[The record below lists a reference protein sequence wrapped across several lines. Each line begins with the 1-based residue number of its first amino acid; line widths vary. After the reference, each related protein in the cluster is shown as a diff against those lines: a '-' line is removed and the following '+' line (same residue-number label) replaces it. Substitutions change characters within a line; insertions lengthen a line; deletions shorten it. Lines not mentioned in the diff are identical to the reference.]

1 MKTYGVLLA
10 GLLLAS
16 GAVAD
21 EANSEASDSLI
32 LASAQ
37 RSENIRFEIDTP
49 ANAEA
54 IKVVDL
60 ETTAKAEELAD
71 KISAKLDAKF
81 EEEMKRQLGL

>member
-21 EANSEASDSLI
+21 EATSDVSESLT
-32 LASAQ
+32 LAAAE
-37 RSENIRFEIDTP
+37 RSENIRFAIDTP

-60 ETTAKAEELAD
+60 ETTAKSEELAD

>member
-21 EANSEASDSLI
+21 EAKTDVNDSLI
-32 LASAQ
+32 LAAAE

-49 ANAEA
+49 DNTAA

-60 ETTAKAEELAD
+60 EMTAKSDELAD
-71 KISAKLDAKF
+71 KISDKLNAKF
-81 EEEMKRQLGL
+81 EADMKRQLGL